1 MNEHFASR
9 KKSTH
14 NREMRGFLICANF
27 FILSALPLLF
37 LSPPWYTVDT
47 FTNLGPILDMV
58 LVDLEKQGQGQ
69 LVTCSGA
76 YKDGGLRLVS
86 TKARMAVYDHSFK
99 RTGSV
104 TCSKG

>member
-1 MNEHFASR
+1 MASI
-9 KKSTH
+9 
-14 NREMRGFLICANF
+14 FLILAAF
-27 FILSALPLLF
+27 PLFF

-76 YKDGGLRLVS
+76 YKDGGLRLES
-86 TKARMAVYDHSFK
+86 TKGRGSWSPAQEPTRMAAS
-99 RTGSV
+99 G
-104 TCSKG
+104 